1 MAKPTDIFAAVYTN
15 KVKSYC
21 DVEFFNALQNNIS
34 TEHIYVVDNTNDNGT
49 YANELRNII
58 NCNIFNLDIP
68 EEPHTTKFHRKV
80 AESVLFLR
88 DIFLASDYKYFL
100 IAESDVIIPPNTID
114 TLLENIETLPSD
126 TGAVGALYYEGYHNY
141 GLSGI
146 QYTNHVLSGC
156 TIYKRSMIEKHP
168 FRWQEDFLQAFPD
181 AFICIDAINEFKYYN
196 NHELKCKHAHSS
208 NGSRY
213 V

>member
-1 MAKPTDIFAAVYTN
+1 MEKPTDIFVAVYTN

-34 TEHIYVVDNTNDNGT
+34 TENIYIVDNTNDNGT

-58 NCNIFNLDIP
+58 DCNIVNLDIP
-68 EEPHTTKFHRKV
+68 EEPNTTRFHRKV
-80 AESVLFLR
+80 TESVLFLR
-88 DIFLASDYKYFL
+88 DIFLKSDYKYFL

>member
-1 MAKPTDIFAAVYTN
+1 MAKPTDIFLAVYTN

-34 TEHIYVVDNTNDNGT
+34 TDDIYIVDNTNDNGN

-58 NCNIFNLDIP
+58 DCNIVNLDIP
-68 EEPHTTKFHRKV
+68 EEPNTTRFHRKV
-80 AESVLFLR
+80 TESVLFLR
-88 DIFLASDYKYFL
+88 DTFLKYNYKYFL

-146 QYTNHVLSGC
+146 QYTDHVLSGC
-156 TIYKRSMIEKHP
+156 TIYKRSMIEKYP
-168 FRWQEDFLQAFPD
+168 FRYQEDYLQAFPD

-213 V
+213 I

>member
-1 MAKPTDIFAAVYTN
+1 MAKPTDIFVAVYTN

-34 TEHIYVVDNTNDNGT
+34 TEHIYVVDNTSDNGT
-49 YANELRNII
+49 YANQLRNII
-58 NCNIFNLDIP
+58 NCNIFNLDIA
-68 EEPHTTKFHRKV
+68 EEPYNTRFHRKV

-88 DIFLASDYKYFL
+88 NIFLESDYKYFL

-114 TLLENIETLPSD
+114 TLLENIESLPSD

-156 TIYKRSMIEKHP
+156 TIYKRSMIEKYP

-181 AFICIDAINEFKYYN
+181 AFICIDGINEFKYYN

>member
-1 MAKPTDIFAAVYTN
+1 MAKPTDIFVAVYTN

-34 TEHIYVVDNTNDNGT
+34 TDDIYIVDNTNDNGN

-58 NCNIFNLDIP
+58 DCNIVNLDIP
-68 EEPHTTKFHRKV
+68 EEPITTRFHRKV
-80 AESVLFLR
+80 TESVLFLR
-88 DIFLASDYKYFL
+88 DTFLKYNYKYFL

-141 GLSGI
+141 GLTGI
-146 QYTNHVLSGC
+146 QYTDHVLSGC
-156 TIYKRSMIEKHP
+156 TIYKRSMIEKYP
-168 FRWQEDFLQAFPD
+168 FRYQEDYLQAFPD

-213 V
+213 I

>member
-1 MAKPTDIFAAVYTN
+1 MAKLTDIFAAVYTN

-34 TEHIYVVDNTNDNGT
+34 TDDIYIVDNTNDNGN

-58 NCNIFNLDIP
+58 DCNIVNVDIP
-68 EEPHTTKFHRKV
+68 EEPNTTRFHRKV
-80 AESVLFLR
+80 TESVLFLR
-88 DIFLASDYKYFL
+88 DTFLKYNYKYFL

-141 GLSGI
+141 GLTGI
-146 QYTNHVLSGC
+146 QYTDHVLSGC
-156 TIYKRSMIEKHP
+156 TIYKRSMIEKYP
-168 FRWQEDFLQAFPD
+168 FRYQEDYLQAFPD

-213 V
+213 I

>member
-34 TEHIYVVDNTNDNGT
+34 KEHIYIVDNTNDNGN

-58 NCNIFNLDIP
+58 DCNIVNLQIP
-68 EEPHTTKFHRKV
+68 EEPNTTKFHRKV
-80 AESVLFLR
+80 TESVLFLR
-88 DIFLASDYKYFL
+88 DIFLKSDYKYFL

-126 TGAVGALYYEGYHNY
+126 TGAVGALYYDGYHNY
-141 GLSGI
+141 GLTGI
-146 QYTNHVLSGC
+146 QYTDHVLSGC
-156 TIYKRSMIEKHP
+156 TIYKRSMIEKYP
-168 FRWQEDFLQAFPD
+168 FRWQEDYLQAFPD

-196 NHELKCKHAHSS
+196 NHELKCKHAHST

-213 V
+213 I